1 MINMLWLSVGL
12 FLIALFTSKNR
23 TRTRKS
29 ALIGAVCVF
38 FYMILSAFYII
49 SNYFTGEG
57 INDAVIFHLRYG
69 LEGSGFG
76 DYYLIIAIGIGLFF
90 ASLALSL
97 FYYRLVKNDMF
108 EHHHKLKHT
117 LSVSA
122 LILSLCLHPTVRFLG
137 ESSLKAL
144 GVENPLSLQY
154 SFSDYYQAPTLT
166 ATSEDHPNVIYIF
179 AESFE
184 ETYYDEKIFP
194 SLVNALRPIREQS
207 TVFTQIK
214 QALGTSWTIAGMTSV
229 QCGIPL
235 VTPSSNEHSPQGN
248 SMSKMS
254 TFYSGAVCM
263 SDMLHKEG
271 YKLIYRSGSAL
282 EFAGVDKLY
291 RTHQFDDIKGIK
303 ELKPLLSNPNY
314 QTPWGLYD
322 DTLFEIAMND
332 FKKYSKTKQKFA
344 MFLSTMDTHHP
355 YGHVSKSCKTQQYK
369 DGSNSML
376 NAVACS
382 DELIAK
388 FIKQIGDSSYGKN
401 TIIVV
406 ASDHLAM
413 HNMAIDDLMKGER
426 RNQFVIIDPRTESGQ
441 RVDKVGTTLDIGATL
456 LPFLGYKAQLG
467 LGRNLLGEEASL
479 EASFDSF
486 DKILSAWSKEIGRF
500 WEFPKIEQDLVL
512 DTSKSNLKIGTTLY
526 KFPILLRIS
535 ENLEVSPFFEVKLKF
550 FETAKLF
557 GYLHDYHANDTF
569 LWVDKCSR
577 ISTLEPEGNVS
588 LKSKYCYA
596 LGKLGADLT
605 METLSTQKKIS
616 VETLNQAL
624 TLPSEDQKA
633 VQRRE
638 HLMSIQEK

>member
-1 MINMLWLSVGL
+1 MLWLSVGL